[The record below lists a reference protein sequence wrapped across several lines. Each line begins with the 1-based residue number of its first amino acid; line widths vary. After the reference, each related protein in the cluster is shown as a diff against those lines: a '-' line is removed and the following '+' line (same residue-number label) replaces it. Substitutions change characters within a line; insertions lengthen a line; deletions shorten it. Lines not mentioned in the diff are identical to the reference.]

1 MDQTSTVSSVDGQAK
16 NPLSYVLMALGALLL
31 VMGLPVL
38 FATSMVS
45 RIVGDALGQTAML
58 VILGLLIVVSGA
70 TMIAIGLRRR

>member
-1 MDQTSTVSSVDGQAK
+1 MDQTSTASPVTGQTK

-31 VMGLPVL
+31 LMGLPVL

-45 RIVGDALGQTAML
+45 RLVGDALGQTAML

-70 TMIAIGLRRR
+70 TMLAIGLRRR